1 MKRTL
6 CISIIAL
13 AAASLASCNKDGSFE
28 NKLFY
33 DTTSFKNEIRV
44 ATDEGTKTLTKTVS
58 VAMAR
63 PEANDVVVW
72 GFVET
77 RHH

>member
-6 CISIIAL
+6 YISIIAL
-13 AAASLASCNKDGSFE
+13 AAASLASCNKDDSFE

-44 ATDEGTKTLTKTVS
+44 ATDEGTETLTKS
-58 VAMAR
+58 V
-63 PEANDVVVW
+63 
-72 GFVET
+72 
-77 RHH
+77 